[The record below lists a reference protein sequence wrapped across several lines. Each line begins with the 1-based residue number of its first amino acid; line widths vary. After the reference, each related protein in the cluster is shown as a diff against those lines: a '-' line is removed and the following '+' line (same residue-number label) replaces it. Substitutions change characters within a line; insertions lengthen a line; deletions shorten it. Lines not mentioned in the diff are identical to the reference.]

1 MNVQREAIRDFKIEN
16 ASTFSQVT
24 VPVSPLCSPPPSD
37 HLHTAPSC
45 HPPSPPPPPR
55 PIGGMSLATEAD
67 LTPTPA
73 QAVPA
78 SGSGQLAP
86 PGFYCLTL
94 FIAPCACCSVTH
106 TLTSPHLS
114 PVSSLTLTAHI
125 PIPPFLLS
133 PHSPTL
139 QPILKA
145 HVNDEL
151 G

>member
-1 MNVQREAIRDFKIEN
+1 MNVQREAAIRDFKIEN

-24 VPVSPLCSPPPSD
+24 VPVSPCVLPLITCTLHPPVTLLPSP
-37 HLHTAPSC
+37 APSS
-45 HPPSPPPPPR
+45 HRRNVSR
-55 PIGGMSLATEAD
+55 HRSGSD
-67 LTPTPA
+67 
-73 QAVPA
+73 
-78 SGSGQLAP
+78 SGSGQPAP
-86 PGFYCLTL
+86 PGFYCLSTL

-114 PVSSLTLTAHI
+114 PVSSLTLTTHI

>member
-16 ASTFSQVT
+16 ASTFSQVAVT
-24 VPVSPLCSPPPSD
+24 VSPCVLPLITCT
-37 HLHTAPSC
+37 L
-45 HPPSPPPPPR
+45 HPPVTLLPPPPPR

-67 LTPTPA
+67 LTPA
-73 QAVPA
+73 PA
-78 SGSGQLAP
+78 SGSGQPAP
-86 PGFYCLTL
+86 PGFYCVSTL

-114 PVSSLTLTAHI
+114 PVSSLTLTTHI